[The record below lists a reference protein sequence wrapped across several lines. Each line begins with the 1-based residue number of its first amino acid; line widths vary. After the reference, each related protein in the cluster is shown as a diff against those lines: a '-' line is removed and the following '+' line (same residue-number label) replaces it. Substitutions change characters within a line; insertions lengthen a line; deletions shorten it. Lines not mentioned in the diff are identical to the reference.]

1 MNKIKFELEL
11 PIHASPS
18 MLYQYISTPSALQ
31 EWFAEKVNSRGKIF
45 SFIWD
50 GVEEQAELVLK
61 KSDERVRFKW
71 LESED
76 EDSYFE
82 IKIQVHSLTNDV
94 SLVVTDFVD
103 DEDEIEE
110 AKQLWENQIEELK
123 HVIGA

>member
-76 EDSYFE
+76 DDSYFE

>member
-50 GVEEQAELVLK
+50 GIEEQAELVLK

-94 SLVVTDFVD
+94 SLVVTDFVN

>member
-11 PIHASPS
+11 PINASPS

>member
-1 MNKIKFELEL
+1 MN
-11 PIHASPS
+11 SVPS
-18 MLYQYISTPSALQ
+18 LNGFSIIQQ

>member
-103 DEDEIEE
+103 DEDQIEE

>member
-50 GVEEQAELVLK
+50 GIEEQAELVLK

-76 EDSYFE
+76 DDSYFE